1 MIFSGHIHKLGNN
14 IDTDLIIPG
23 RYLHI
28 TSVDE
33 LKKHTFEDLDD
44 SLPSRVQKGDI
55 LLAGEN
61 FGCGSSREHA
71 PIVIK
76 ACGFSAV
83 IASSFARIFFRNS
96 VNIGLPVLT
105 CRDMYGQTGDGDLV
119 EIDTG
124 TGTIRNLT
132 NGAAWK
138 NAPYPEFITDLIKAG
153 GLVNFARDLLK
164 AQK

>member
-1 MIFSGHIHKLGNN
+1 MGDN

-33 LKKHTFEDLDD
+33 LKKHAFEDLDD
-44 SLPSRVQKGDI
+44 SIPSRVQEGDI

-105 CRDMYGQTGDGDLV
+105 CKDMYERTGDGDLV
-119 EIDTG
+119 EIDTS
-124 TGTIRNLT
+124 TGTIRNLV
-132 NGAAWK
+132 NGAAWQ
-138 NAPYPEFITDLIKAG
+138 NALYPEFITDLIKAG

-164 AQK
+164 AEK